1 MERVSYGCVA
11 LLGTNKVGKMT
22 ADSDGYY
29 EFVLGGLDTYNS
41 GGAFYP
47 LKSAQS
53 LFENSSNLMRRI
65 ETGACRGEY
74 GHPKQLPGQD
84 MRSFLR
90 RVSTIYEDNVCCH
103 FKDVRI
109 EKEGIKDKS
118 GNKVVAVIGHVK
130 PSGPKGQ
137 ALGESMENPNESVCF
152 SVRSLTDDKI
162 EGGRLVKHIRTIVTW
177 DYVNEPGIDI
187 ARKWHSPSLESF
199 EEAEFTREHIEAME
213 SGVGA
218 GVSMEDNGGVSSGT
232 IFVDFGWKKTG
243 PAGLVL
249 PPSARW

>member
-11 LLGTNKVGKMT
+11 LLGTNKVGKLT
-22 ADSDGYY
+22 PDSDGYY
-29 EFVLGGLDTYNS
+29 ELVLGGLDTYNS

-47 LKSAQS
+47 LNSAKS
-53 LFENSSNLMRRI
+53 LFEQSSNLMRRI

-74 GHPKQLPGQD
+74 GHPKQLPNQD

-103 FKDVRI
+103 FKDVRL
-109 EKEGIKDKS
+109 EHNAIKDSK
-118 GNKVVAVIGHVK
+118 GNRVVAVIGHVK

-137 ALGESMENPNESVCF
+137 ALAESLENPNESVCF

-187 ARKWHSPSLESF
+187 ARKWNAPGLESF
-199 EEAEFTREHIEAME
+199 QETEFTRDHVEGLDT
-213 SGVGA
+213 GVGA
-218 GVSMEDNGGVSSGT
+218 GMSMESSGGVSGST

-243 PAGLVL
+243 SAGLVL